1 MRFSLK
7 PILAALVIGVTMAA
21 CNFGNTPSKSTNAIA
36 YQSTDLLM
44 RLDANGSIS
53 TPEPPKIQAIL
64 TTDNDKSTLKLKFSE
79 LRLNSGTISFAT
91 PELPITFTETGM
103 EARQIIIPISGSTTT
118 IDNFLFQVN
127 GNWMTISMEIN
138 NENVRICSSWVWSSN
153 QLYNAGYIINDLKSN
168 LVLLGGTTNVI
179 NPATGQ
185 NTENKNAEYGIYFD
199 AKTKTAGIYSFFT
212 SLDGN
217 NSATK
222 TYLIPN
228 VPYTLEAN
236 GIKFKSNGPII
247 PKDVTKYESKDAPEM
262 TVSSI
267 EAYIPYTGL
276 KSNISFVMSSDNITV
291 SCNELS
297 MVQQITMH

>member
-1 MRFSLK
+1 MK
-7 PILAALVIGVTMAA
+7 M
-21 CNFGNTPSKSTNAIA
+21 
-36 YQSTDLLM
+36 
-44 RLDANGSIS
+44 
-53 TPEPPKIQAIL
+53 
-64 TTDNDKSTLKLKFSE
+64 SE
-79 LRLNSGTISFAT
+79 S
-91 PELPITFTETGM
+91 
-103 EARQIIIPISGSTTT
+103 ARHGYGHPTSSTTT
-118 IDNFLFQVN
+118 
-127 GNWMTISMEIN
+127 
-138 NENVRICSSWVWSSN
+138 
-153 QLYNAGYIINDLKSN
+153 GYIINDLKSN